1 MPSWTEV
8 LGDGP
13 IAGEEPLRM
22 SWRLEALHAPLPLA
36 GRLMRVLSAMVRI
49 PVLPVFHTG
58 QHLALRGPITFQP
71 IGDEHARDVLA
82 PLEQLPKEL
91 LGRCFIATAL
101 HEHIEHSP
109 VLIHGPPEIMPFA
122 VDGEEDF
129 IQMPLISRP
138 RTPASELIGIGL
150 AECPTPFTDGLI
162 GDDDAAREQEFFH
175 IAVAEADAERQPQ
188 RMADD
193 LSWESVVLVAVGE
206 HWCVH
211 QPSISHPTA
220 AQQVDNTIER
230 AGESVPVGANL
241 DKGMQ
246 PSSAVDKVTDDGY
259 EP

>member
-1 MPSWTEV
+1 MPSWTDV
-8 LGDGP
+8 LGDEP

-36 GRLMRVLSAMVRI
+36 GRLMRVLSAIVRI
-49 PVLPVFHTG
+49 PVLPVCHTG
-58 QHLALRGPITFQP
+58 QHLALRGPIAFQP
-71 IGDEHARDVLA
+71 IGDEHARDVPA

-101 HEHIEHSP
+101 HENIEHSP
-109 VLIHGPPEIMPFA
+109 VLSHGPPEIMPFA

-129 IQMPLISRP
+129 IQMPRISRP

-150 AECPTPFTDGLI
+150 AEFPTPFTDGLI

-175 IAVAEADAERQPQ
+175 IAVAEAEAERQPH

-193 LSWESVVLVAVGE
+193 PSWESVVLVAVGE
-206 HWCVH
+206 TGVF
-211 QPSISHPTA
+211 ISRVSHTLTA